1 MHGLKGERCALQPRR
16 EGWRVSRISGGP
28 KSKSWLPGL
37 TYGLILAFWSFDAAG
52 AGHWNICNSRFSF
65 VATRSFG
72 ILVAPNWSAD
82 ILGIRRFFTWPRRTD
97 FLQDHL
103 SRVGR
108 RALYWHSCFTHTET
122 FGDWEYCQR
131 TWSVEART
139 IAGGFATYAIGQI
152 AMLILF
158 ATRAQIEAGA
168 V

>member
-1 MHGLKGERCALQPRR
+1 MSHLIGLPIFWAFVDFSLG
-16 EGWRVSRISGGP
+16 RVERISY
-28 KSKSWLPGL
+28 K
-37 TYGLILAFWSFDAAG
+37 IIFLASVAAHYIG
-52 AGHWNICNSRFSF
+52 I
-65 VATRSFG
+65 VA
-72 ILVAPNWSAD
+72 L
-82 ILGIRRFFTWPRRTD
+82 L
-97 FLQDHL
+97 
-103 SRVGR
+103 
-108 RALYWHSCFTHTET
+108 HTET